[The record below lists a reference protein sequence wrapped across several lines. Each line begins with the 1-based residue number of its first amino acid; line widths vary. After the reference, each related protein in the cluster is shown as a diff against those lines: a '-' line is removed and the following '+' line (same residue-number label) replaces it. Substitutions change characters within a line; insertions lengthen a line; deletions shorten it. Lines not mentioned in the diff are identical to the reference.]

1 MTEKETIIFL
11 KKLKRKKSMTREH
24 IDAYFRDS
32 NTSYRNINALRSQGL
47 IQQTSELI
55 VDYKNGG
62 QIIPYEYDLFSIADS
77 GIDYLE
83 EIKKEKL
90 HFWIPNILSALAL
103 IIAILSIVLS
113 PFFDVFFS
121 KLYGL

>member
-11 KKLKRKKSMTREH
+11 KKLKRKKSMTHEH
-24 IDAYFRDS
+24 INAYFSDS
-32 NTSYRNINALRSQGL
+32 NTSYRNINALRLQGL

-55 VDYKNGG
+55 VDRKNGG
-62 QIIPYEYDLFSIADS
+62 QIIPYEYDLFSITDS

-83 EIKKEKL
+83 EVQKEKL